1 MPAPS
6 SSVSFS
12 FRNRNARRSWLPYF
26 LAAIGAGAAVADEEL
41 MRYYWVMQEAAP
53 EKSHRVIR
61 VQGEKGERYE
71 EVYAD
76 ETLAALKQHPAILEA
91 KLARQASLRKDAH
104 ALAKQLRESGKE
116 PQVAYEEAWTEV
128 FSKNRLNAG
137 GLNESCRLEDM
148 LTRLASENEAL
159 NLTEE
164 EQQWLLEA
172 LLEDDDR
179 LESEA
184 GLELLRRL
192 AAQLRRVGYGNPDK
206 SRGVND
212 ELMQHFAEAMRNLP
226 DSMNAFRDALFKTN
240 RGSIVTHSLIGY
252 RAPWGIRVDGGLHY
266 HQAPLQVDTT
276 EGSANT
282 QLPEEAS
289 HIVGSGQQFTD
300 STIVEIPGA
309 TDDFLATAPEL
320 TEKEEEDE
328 EDEDDTLTQEES
340 ESDQVAAAPAMM
352 MRSFSMRSSAPAT
365 FAATQDDG
373 DTSLAGAVSGN
384 PDTLHWAS
392 VAGEPALWD
401 TEQTTC
407 WIDVSGSEVRYTTGA
422 SVEFGDIEGLNKSVQ
437 ITDGGVVADSVAI
450 TGSDY
455 SFSGGNL
462 VVTNR
467 LSVTD
472 SAAFGVTLDVGA
484 NRIQGGSLENVQMLI
499 TGDIHRPLTDDT
511 VTVHN
516 LITSADGENT
526 AVLSDVVLYAG
537 TSTEYV
543 TLHNVVFAGN
553 STLTGYITFEKVQH
567 QHEMGVAADSTL
579 TLKDVTFDLRGLGF
593 GEKVLIDNEGTIVD
607 WDKVHFVYSG
617 VTVNSKAAKF
627 NKEDDVV
634 TPGVVYLDD
643 QHDGN
648 LYWRNG
654 AADYMWNTS
663 SANWLS
669 SADSTEPEAFTA
681 LSNVYFDSGAAG
693 NRDISITQDMVV
705 MQLGV
710 TDGGY
715 SFSGARVAV
724 LGDAYLN
731 PGTGKVT
738 FHDQLVIQGNLTA
751 EGNGSVELL
760 DTTTV
765 AGNATFN
772 NLSTYITGDMTVG
785 GSFIVN
791 AGGEGS
797 AGSLTISG
805 NVTAAEMDIA
815 VGDGGNNGNGLVNVT
830 GNLSVDE
837 ETGSITIGGTA
848 EQHYLGV
855 MTAGKLTVN
864 TKEHDVYFDHLHVKS
879 LTVAQGA
886 HVHVQTSS
894 AASSLSTST
903 FPIIYLSG
911 TLALDAH
918 GATYNKGYD
927 VYVQDDAASLVFGTD
942 CTIDN
947 LNIIGQQDA
956 SDYTNVDI
964 EVQSRSATV
973 TGMKNLGDLKVE
985 TGTLTVKNA
994 EGAVHGQLI
1003 LDKGKLKLG
1012 EKSDNIMATDSG
1024 AILLYNGSRLDI
1036 GTTTQTLYANNDIFL
1051 SGASTIT
1058 GSADGGGLL
1067 LGASLTVNYTG
1078 TGNSIDAR
1086 LTVAQGHTITLTAS
1100 DKDVCSLEIDGLISG
1115 SGEMKLTGK
1124 GTVVLY
1130 GANPDFTGKVTVD
1143 GGSTLT
1149 LLNTD
1154 SLSNASVILG
1164 TGGTLALNAPGAVT
1178 LNSLTLQDGSTLA
1191 ISSIVDTDE
1200 VSKQDA
1206 AIQVN
1211 KALLDSKPLTLNIH
1225 FADELQTM
1233 TNYNIMT
1240 GLTSIVGLSLEV
1252 THNGVSL
1259 AASQYNLGFKNGVL
1273 YIHTMMGNVWNG
1285 GGDKI
1290 WSTKGGFANWSE
1302 GKYNEDKK
1310 LGYTAAVFRDL
1321 SLTDEEIK
1329 VQGTVNPGDIYFT
1342 ADATK
1347 YTLASDE
1354 TNGGSL
1360 AAGTHIHKLGEADVT
1375 LSLAGNTTKDTALG
1389 NVEVQA
1395 GSLILSN
1402 NLAVKGSVTVEKD
1415 ANLKLKD
1422 GSGGLTM
1429 FAKEGD
1435 SLGCYTVSYIAPPAS
1450 TESDT
1455 DTKLEAYAS
1464 FSGVTMDAAGI
1475 RGMGKNA
1482 SSADKLLVQG
1492 TAHLSNLTL
1501 SNFETNRYDD
1511 DTKGIVTLSDV
1522 TLDST
1527 GKLRDVVIGA
1537 GVDVAASGSYT
1548 LSGDIT
1554 FDSTLTNK
1562 GIITLDKVN
1571 SIEIGKLQHTPT
1583 FDAESGRVQYDYQ
1596 LIKSEGNGSVTE
1608 HTHTSSQF
1616 TINGVSLDGGLIV
1629 DVLIDGSRHGALSLT
1644 VDKGNVAIPQWD
1656 EDWGKTEKAPAFTRI
1671 YAGTDEDTVE
1681 LAAGIKDHSD
1691 YYRYS
1696 SIVEETNA
1704 NRVNGGKAIAVTLT
1718 PYASGE
1724 LVVGGQSKWGGSVAA
1739 GHEVW
1744 IYDRS
1749 EFRNIIGGLGSWAEN
1764 QQSTATHILV
1774 NSTFAKDPDAYV
1786 RSNPEVKINDRTLWA
1801 KQFIIAGSRWTA
1813 QGSLWGNAA
1822 SNWQPLVAESYVTV
1836 LNGEIYTIF
1845 GGSCAGS
1852 YLQEEWDF
1860 VANAD
1865 QYGTSHVF
1873 VDGGRI
1879 GEIFAAGMYSTLTGT
1894 QVVDGREN
1902 KRAVELVITGGTL
1915 GGHHLRVFGGGERC
1929 DVYGD
1934 IYIRMEGEA
1943 YIASQLVGGSNAGAV
1958 YGDIE
1963 MDLISGTAFRVDAAG
1978 IGWTETKY
1986 DENGN
1991 PLLDKDGNPLLDY
2004 HPAKINGNVRV
2015 NLYRAEAGISNST
2028 STDDNVFRLGSVTD
2042 IDPASRLIGGIYG
2055 GMETTNLVEI
2065 ATGSASTLHFAES
2078 ARYELASI
2086 VENGY
2091 NTSANSVVV
2100 TGFDRFELEN
2110 GTHVVLGLGL
2120 FDIDMDPAKELV
2132 ISGEGVVE
2140 VIGHGITFE
2149 EPLENYD
2156 GIVYD
2161 TKIRDEYNLGR
2172 DIKLEN
2178 SATLKISTS
2187 VIGSTGSEDDRTI
2200 TVTDGTTID
2209 FSGVP
2214 GETGYKGVS
2223 DFAGLGF
2230 NVVIAGYGVDGKGA
2244 IYKGKNDDS
2253 WYPDAETFSST
2264 SQRIILPNVK
2274 LTDSA
2279 SVKVVAGE
2287 ALLMNNA
2294 SEQEGGTYAQG
2305 TAHLTLNGH
2314 TFTKI
2319 GAGDFIA
2326 RSVEITHG
2334 TILVQ
2339 QGGFGFDLTDD
2350 ASQTDMVLAAGAKLK
2365 LNATEDWK
2373 KDDTDAPETSV
2384 TTANLTLRSL
2394 SGAGTVHLNG
2404 STLTLHTGD
2413 PENGPACYQNEYMV
2427 DAIDKPQAYDQFS
2440 KSTGFGYAVFSGLIK
2455 DGGKLVKTG
2464 SGVHYISGSSNTY
2477 TGGTQLQEGR
2487 LYLLGTSEKSELIN
2501 GEFKVASGVAGTGT
2515 IVWDSSATEL
2525 YLGHGTRIYNNGTTT
2540 GTMTIGVEG
2549 ASGVLANFVGV
2560 HGTVMMRG
2568 VEYVEIDTHNLK
2580 FIAEA
2585 GLYADGTEYVAGTEI
2600 NHNKKLLLKK
2610 SDRGVLE
2617 DVVGILGTGTK
2628 DEVKYV
2634 EIDTHNLKSLNVDA
2648 LYEVNIPYEAET
2660 DIEHDKK
2667 LLVKVSDQWKLGDDV
2682 SILGTVTKGE
2692 ETYVVIDTHNLK
2704 TIAVDGLYEVNT
2716 LYKAGTAIEHDKK
2729 LLVAESDRG
2738 KLEELVSIQRTVAV
2752 GGVNY
2757 VEIDTHNLK
2766 AIAVDGLYAD
2776 GTAYVAGTDIDRN
2789 KMLLVEESVWDTAK
2803 NTSVTSLSDTGY
2815 NEAVYS
2821 GVLSGVG
2828 AKLHKVGV
2836 GTLVLDQQN
2845 TYTGG
2850 TEIDAGTLRVRG
2862 WGTLGKN
2869 VKENTAIVHK
2879 GATLMFTHNS
2889 GYGNEPTEA
2898 ANDIRIEGSGDALW
2912 ANHAATDKG
2921 TAALISAVGPAVTFT
2936 LSGDISGSGNVRH
2949 SGEGK
2954 LVLSGDSSY
2963 EGGTY
2968 VSRGTLE
2975 VQSAKGLGATASG
2988 KGSVTVEHD
2997 ADLRVTVESD
3007 YKDARMV
3014 TTLAADTNDIQGDVY
3029 VQGTADTER
3038 ILNMDGNGYNAVS
3051 TTLDANGTLL
3061 INGAAINGTAV
3072 KAESEL
3078 LTGSGNVVV
3087 SDASASGTSAS
3098 FDSMKDY
3105 TGDFRVEGDKTSIRV
3120 GAGSHEEGS
3129 IYVAGQ
3135 QSSVHIGGHVY
3146 IAAGES
3152 LHLRS
3157 TGAAGTDAG
3166 TSALLASGGVVGVAS
3181 GAVFSVSNAETEFA
3195 YNLSE
3200 LKDSSSV
3207 TLGDLI
3213 SPAGDVSG
3221 KCHPVGADVGTYTGR
3236 FDASIA
3242 VNKQA
3247 VGAVQAAGGLTLA
3260 GGATYETL
3268 NAHTSL
3274 LGGSLTLY
3282 VLENNQITLNTDF
3295 ELDFEAD
3302 EVQLVLFSDVGSVNF
3317 ALDGVIAKAGEEE
3330 GEGGVYYTRAD
3341 RYLTGSDYVN
3351 SQTMLVYD
3359 SEAGVVYLQTTR
3371 PVPEPATTA
3380 LSLLAVSGLLAR
3392 RRRRD

>member
-1 MPAPS
+1 MSVPAT
-6 SSVSFS
+6 SVSFC
-12 FRNRNARRSWLPYF
+12 FRTPNARRSWLPYF
-26 LAAIGAGAAVADEEL
+26 LAAIGAGAAVADEEI
-41 MRYYWVMQEAAP
+41 MRYYWVMPDAVSQKP
-53 EKSHRVIR
+53 SRVIR
-61 VQGEKGERYE
+61 VMGEKGERYE

-76 ETLAALKQHPAILEA
+76 ETIAALKLHPAIQEA
-91 KLARQASLRKDAH
+91 KLARQASLRKDAIE
-104 ALAKQLRESGKE
+104 LAKQLRESGKE
-116 PQVAYEEAWTEV
+116 PLVAYEEAWTEV
-128 FSKNRLNAG
+128 YRKNWLNAG
-137 GLNESCRLEDM
+137 GMNESCRLDDM
-148 LTRLASENEAL
+148 LTRLASEKGEL
-159 NLTEE
+159 NLTED

-192 AAQLRRVGYGNPDK
+192 AAQLRRMGYGNLDK
-206 SRGVND
+206 TLGVND
-212 ELMQHFAEAMRNLP
+212 ELMKRFAEAMRHMP
-226 DSMNAFRDALFKTN
+226 DSMNAFRDALFKTK
-240 RGSIVTHSLIGY
+240 RGSVGNHTLVGF
-252 RAPWGIRVDGGLHY
+252 RAPWGIKVGGGWHY
-266 HQAPLQVDTT
+266 HQASLPVETT
-276 EGSANT
+276 AGSGNS
-282 QLPEEAS
+282 QLPAE
-289 HIVGSGQQFTD
+289 IPLTVGSGQSLTG
-300 STIVEIPGA
+300 SAIVEIPGA
-309 TDDFLATAPEL
+309 TDDFLVTSPEQS
-320 TEKEEEDE
+320 EKKEKDE
-328 EDEDDTLTQEES
+328 EEDDTLTQEED
-340 ESDQVAAAPAMM
+340 EPGQVAAAPAMM
-352 MRSFSMRSSAPAT
+352 MRSFSLRSSAPAT
-365 FAATQDDG
+365 FASTQGDAAT
-373 DTSLAGAVSGN
+373 APEAVVSDA
-384 PDTLHWAS
+384 PDILSW
-392 VAGEPALWD
+392 P
-401 TEQTTC
+401 
-407 WIDVSGSEVRYTTGA
+407 SGS
-422 SVEFGDIEGLNKSVQ
+422 SVKFEDTANRAKEVQ
-437 ITDGGVVADSVAI
+437 IDAGGVVADTVDI
-450 TGSDY
+450 TGSGY
-455 SFSGGNL
+455 SFTGGNL
-462 VVTNR
+462 VVTDR
-467 LSVTD
+467 LSVKS
-472 SAAFGVTLDVGA
+472 SAGFDITLDVGA
-484 NRIQGGSLENVQMLI
+484 NRIQGSSLEKQDGSHENLIASLENVKLLV
-499 TGDIHRPLTDDT
+499 TGEIYRPVTDDY

-516 LITSADGENT
+516 LITSADGNNA
-526 AVLSDVVLYAG
+526 AVLRNVALHAG
-537 TSTEYV
+537 TSTEYA

-553 STLTGYITFEKVQH
+553 STLTGYVTFEKTQTK
-567 QHEMGVAADSTL
+567 GDIYVAAGGAL
-579 TLKDVTFDLRGLGF
+579 TLENLTIDLRGLSM
-593 GEKVLIDNEGTIVD
+593 GEKPLIVVETGGNLLNWNADN
-607 WDKVHFVYSG
+607 VHFVYSG
-617 VTVNSKAAKF
+617 VKVNSAAVDFSKG
-627 NKEDDVV
+627 N
-634 TPGVVYLDD
+634 GVIGFSWV
-643 QHDGN
+643 HDHE
-648 LYWRNG
+648 LYWSG
-654 AADYMWNTS
+654 AADNMWNIDSRNWS
-663 SANWLS
+663 SSEDLKNN
-669 SADSTEPEAFTA
+669 EVFTA
-681 LSNVYFDSGAAG
+681 LSNVYFGGAG
-693 NRDISITQDMVV
+693 NHDISIMQDMVV
-705 MQLGV
+705 ADLNV
-710 TDGGY
+710 TAGGY
-715 SFSGARVAV
+715 SFSGARVGV
-724 LGDAYLN
+724 LGNAYLN
-731 PGTGKVT
+731 PETGNKVT
-738 FHDQLVIQGNLTA
+738 FHDQLVVQGNLVAGLDA
-751 EGNGSVELL
+751 EGKPVENRDSIIELL
-760 DTTTV
+760 GTTTV
-765 AGNATFN
+765 AKNAIFN
-772 NLSTYITGDMTVG
+772 NFSTFIDADMTVG
-785 GSFIVN
+785 GTFKVN
-791 AGGEGS
+791 AGDDDS
-797 AGSLTISG
+797 AGSLTIYG
-805 NVTAAEMDIA
+805 NVTATAMDIA
-815 VGDGGNNGNGLVNVT
+815 VSGGGNNGTGLVDVT
-830 GNLSVDE
+830 GNLTVDKK
-837 ETGSITIGGTA
+837 TGIITIGGTA

-855 MTAGKLTVN
+855 VTAGNLIVN
-864 TKEHDVYFDHLHVKS
+864 TQVKDVYFDHLHVGK
-879 LTVAQGA
+879 LTVGKDA

-903 FPIIYLSG
+903 FPEIYLSG

-918 GATYNKGYD
+918 GATYNQGYD

-947 LNIIGQQDA
+947 LKIIGQQDA
-956 SDYTNVDI
+956 SGYTNVDI
-964 EVQSRSATV
+964 EVNSRSATV
-973 TGMKNLGDLKVE
+973 TEMRDLGTLKVE
-985 TGTLTVKNA
+985 TGTLTVNNA
-994 EGAVHGQLI
+994 GGAVHGELF
-1003 LDKGKLKLG
+1003 LNNGKLQLG
-1012 EKSDNIMATDSG
+1012 ENTNDIMAAGSG
-1024 AILLYNGSRLDI
+1024 AVRLDNGGILDI
-1036 GTTTQTLYANNDIFL
+1036 GKSSQTLSANNQVFL

-1058 GSADGGGLL
+1058 GSADGGALL
-1067 LGASLTVNYTG
+1067 LGDGLTVNYTG

-1086 LTVAQGHTITLTAS
+1086 LTVDQDHTITLKSEPAS

-1149 LLNTD
+1149 LLDTD
-1154 SLSNASVILG
+1154 SLSNAGVILG

-1191 ISSIVDTDE
+1191 ISSIVDSDE

-1240 GLTSIVGLSLEV
+1240 GLTSIEGLSLDV

-1259 AASQYNLGFKNGVL
+1259 AASQYELGFKNGVL
-1273 YIHTMMGNVWNG
+1273 YIHTMMGNVWDG
-1285 GGDKI
+1285 AHSEI
-1290 WSTKGGFANWSE
+1290 WSADDADGNWS
-1302 GKYNEDKK
+1302 GVKYNQNKE
-1310 LGYTAAVFRDL
+1310 LGYTTAIFRDL
-1321 SLTDEEIK
+1321 PLTDSSTEDKETVT
-1329 VQGTVNPGDIYFT
+1329 VQGPVSPGDIYFT
-1342 ADATK
+1342 ANDTS
-1347 YTLASDE
+1347 YTLV
-1354 TNGGSL
+1354 
-1360 AAGTHIHKLGEADVT
+1360 AADKNDYLEVGTHIHKLGEADVT

-1389 NVEVQA
+1389 NVEVQV
-1395 GSLILSN
+1395 GSLILDN
-1402 NLAVKGSVTVEKD
+1402 DLAVKGTVTVEKD
-1415 ANLKLKD
+1415 ATLKLK
-1422 GSGGLTM
+1422 GESGGLTM
-1429 FAKEGD
+1429 FAKKDDEAFITYSVSAIGGD
-1435 SLGCYTVSYIAPPAS
+1435 ASL
-1450 TESDT
+1450 
-1455 DTKLEAYAS
+1455 
-1464 FSGVTMDAAGI
+1464 SGVTMDAAGI
-1475 RGMGKNA
+1475 RGTGKNA
-1482 SSADKLLVQG
+1482 SSADKLRVQG

-1511 DTKGIVTLSDV
+1511 DTKSIVTLSDV

-1527 GKLRDVVIGA
+1527 GKLWDVVIGA

-1554 FDSTLTNK
+1554 FDSTLTNNGTIK
-1562 GIITLDKVN
+1562 LDKVT
-1571 SIEIGKLQHTPT
+1571 SIEIGKLQHTPR

-1596 LIKSEGNGSVTE
+1596 LIKSEGSGSVTE

-1616 TINGVSLDGGLIV
+1616 TINGVNLDGGLIV
-1629 DVLIDGSRHGALSLT
+1629 DVDIDGTRHGALSLT
-1644 VDKGNVAIPQWD
+1644 VENGNVAIPQWD
-1656 EDWGKTEKAPAFTRI
+1656 EDWGKTENAPAFSRI
-1671 YAGTDEDTVE
+1671 YAGTDADNVE
-1681 LAAGIKDHSD
+1681 LAAGIKDVPGIEDNSN

-1704 NRVNGGKAIAVTLT
+1704 KRVNGGKAIAVTLT
-1718 PYASGE
+1718 PDASGE
-1724 LVVGGQSKWGGSVAA
+1724 LVVGGLSESGGAVASD
-1739 GHEVW
+1739 HEVW

-1749 EFRNIIGGLGSWAEN
+1749 EFRNIIGGQGSWAATP
-1764 QQSTATHILV
+1764 QSAATHILV

-1786 RSNPEVKINDRTLWA
+1786 RSNPKVKINDRTLWA
-1801 KQFIIAGSRWTA
+1801 KQFIIGGSRWGE

-1845 GGSCAGS
+1845 GGSCGAL
-1852 YLQEEWDF
+1852 YTVEEWGKSYG
-1860 VANAD
+1860 
-1865 QYGTSHVF
+1865 QYAIQTGTSHVF
-1873 VDGGRI
+1873 IKGGRI
-1879 GEIFAAGMYSTLTGT
+1879 GEIFAAGMFSTHTGT
-1894 QVVDGREN
+1894 QVVEGHEN

-1915 GGHHLRVFGGGERC
+1915 GGHHLRVFGGGERGK
-1929 DVYGD
+1929 VYGD
-1934 IYIRMEGEA
+1934 IYIRMEGDAE
-1943 YIASQLVGGSNAGAV
+1943 IESQLVGGSNAGEV

-1991 PLLDKDGNPLLDY
+1991 PLLDEDGNPLLDY

-2015 NLYRAEAGISNST
+2015 NLYRAEAGINNST

-2172 DIKLEN
+2172 NIQLED

-2187 VIGSTGSEDDRTI
+2187 VIGLTGSEDDRTI

-2214 GETGYKGVS
+2214 GETGYKGDS
-2223 DFAGLGF
+2223 AFTGLGF
-2230 NVVIAGYGVDGKGA
+2230 NVVIEGHGVDGKGA
-2244 IYKGKNDDS
+2244 IYKGKNDDT
-2253 WYPDAETFSST
+2253 WYPKAETPSST

-2287 ALLMNNA
+2287 TLLMNNA

-2339 QGGFGFDLTDD
+2339 QGGFGFDQTDD
-2350 ASQTDMVLAAGAKLK
+2350 ASQTDMVLAAGGELK

-2413 PENGPACYQNEYMV
+2413 SENGPACYQNEYMV

-2600 NHNKKLLLKK
+2600 DHNKKLLLKK

-2648 LYEVNIPYEAET
+2648 LYEVNIPYEAGK

-2716 LYKAGTAIEHDKK
+2716 LYKAGKEIEHDKK

-2862 WGTLGKN
+2862 WGSLGKN
-2869 VKENTAIVHK
+2869 EKANAAIVHK
-2879 GATLMFTHNS
+2879 GATLMFTHNG
-2889 GYGNEPTEA
+2889 GYGDEPTEA
-2898 ANDIRIEGSGDALW
+2898 VNDIRIEGIGDALW

-2968 VSRGTLE
+2968 VSRGTVE

-2988 KGSVTVEHD
+2988 KGAVTVEHD
-2997 ADLRVTVESD
+2997 ADLRVTVERD

-3029 VQGTADTER
+3029 VQGTVNTER
-3038 ILNMDGNGYNAVS
+3038 ILHMDGNGYNAVS

-3087 SDASASGTSAS
+3087 SDATASGASAV
-3098 FDSMKDY
+3098 FTAMENY
-3105 TGDFRVEGDKTSIRV
+3105 IGDFRVEGDKASIHV
-3120 GAGSHEEGS
+3120 KSGAHEEGS
-3129 IYVAGQ
+3129 IHVAGQ
-3135 QSSVHIGGHVY
+3135 QASVHIGGHVY

-3181 GAVFSVSNAETEFA
+3181 GAVFSVSNAKTEFA
-3195 YNLSE
+3195 YDISNLSKLLDE
-3200 LKDSSSV
+3200 SSV
-3207 TLGDLI
+3207 TPRDLI
-3213 SPAGDVSG
+3213 SPAGDVSVEY
-3221 KCHPVGADVGTYTGR
+3221 HPVGADVGTYTGR

-3274 LGGSLTLY
+3274 LGGSLTLD
-3282 VLENNQITLNTDF
+3282 VLENNQITLHTSFDIAL
-3295 ELDFEAD
+3295 EKYTD
-3302 EVQLVLFSDVGSVNF
+3302 EVQLVLFSDVSSVNF
-3317 ALDGVIAKAGEEE
+3317 VLDPEVCASAGT
-3330 GEGGVYYTRAD
+3330 GVYYTRAD